1 MRTISAGTIVSFF
14 LLLNFHVISAQ
25 SNCDELKKEN
35 EYLKNTLKISTPTK
49 TVSAVNIDF
58 NIIKVEGNTKDQT
71 VTLVMTFVNH
81 NANEAIQYYGT
92 QAIDVEGNEY
102 KGSNHSIGSERS
114 RNTLYTDTPV
124 KATITFSKVLPS
136 VKMFK
141 LVPIHFLY
149 NKPLDVKIEFKDLPI
164 TWK

>member
-1 MRTISAGTIVSFF
+1 MTLFILANQVSKAQAG
-14 LLLNFHVISAQ
+14 
-25 SNCDELKKEN
+25 CDDLKKEN
-35 EYLKNTLKISTPTK
+35 ESLKKALQITTPIK

-81 NANEAIQYYGT
+81 NANEAIQYSET
-92 QAIDVEGNEY
+92 RAIDVEGNEY
-102 KGSNHSIGSERS
+102 KGSNHSIGSAGI

-124 KATITFSKVLPS
+124 KSTITFSKVLPS
-136 VKMFK
+136 VKIIK
-141 LVPIHFLY
+141 LVHVHFLY
-149 NKPLDVKIEFKDLPI
+149 SKPFNVEIEFKDLPI